1 MKSLL
6 LGGRLAL
13 KIKARDSV
21 GTSVQLYA
29 PIFPLVHFELDHVTQ
44 QRGMSPMNLANS
56 QPRIPRTMIAGLAMA
71 ARTANKARAADAGTL
86 GKFKYNCSM
95 DKKLFAFAGID
106 ASDYLSAVT
115 STQDDHGAEALL
127 LSKISGKSPGDVD
140 RYSGVI
146 LESAANPN
154 GGNC

>member
-1 MKSLL
+1 
-6 LGGRLAL
+6 
-13 KIKARDSV
+13 
-21 GTSVQLYA
+21 
-29 PIFPLVHFELDHVTQ
+29 
-44 QRGMSPMNLANS
+44 
-56 QPRIPRTMIAGLAMA
+56 
-71 ARTANKARAADAGTL
+71 
-86 GKFKYNCSM
+86 M

-127 LSKISGKSPGDVD
+127 LSEIAGKSPDDVD